1 MDPRQIDKAVGK
13 YIPTARL
20 IAIGFAASVLLYAAV
35 AYLLIGVLGHQQVLE
50 VPLYLAA
57 AIAVSQFLTIL
68 AGWLISL
75 SIRRPHR
82 ARGVTIPSGTA
93 GSTDAAAA
101 AESADA
107 KSTTP
112 EVVAD
117 EAMQRYIKSV
127 VVAAGLR
134 ELASIVGLVLTVL
147 TANMTW
153 VLLLGGA
160 ALISM
165 LVHWPRRGA
174 IEDFLQQQGL
184 AR

>member
-57 AIAVSQFLTIL
+57 AIAVSQLLTIL

-82 ARGVTIPSGTA
+82 ARGVTIPSGA
-93 GSTDAAAA
+93 ANSADSTD
-101 AESADA
+101 STDA
-107 KSTTP
+107 KSTVP
-112 EVVAD
+112 EGRAD

-134 ELASIVGLVLTVL
+134 ELASMVGLLLTVL

-153 VLLLGGA
+153 VLLIGGV

-165 LVHWPRRGA
+165 LVHWPRRAA
-174 IEDFLQQQGL
+174 IEDFLQQQGV

>member
-1 MDPRQIDKAVGK
+1 MDPRQIDKAVEK
-13 YIPTARL
+13 HILTVRI

-50 VPLYLAA
+50 VPLYVAA
-57 AIAVSQFLTIL
+57 AIARLQLLTLL

-75 SIRRPHR
+75 SMRRPHH
-82 ARGVTIPSGTA
+82 AGHVTIPNGA
-93 GSTDAAAA
+93 EAALA

-107 KSTTP
+107 KTIAP
-112 EVVAD
+112 EVDAD

-134 ELASIVGLVLTVL
+134 ELASIVGLVLTLL

-165 LVHWPRRGA
+165 LVHWPRRAA
-174 IEDFLQQQGL
+174 IEDFLQQQRS

>member
-13 YIPTARL
+13 YIPTVRL
-20 IAIGFAASVLLYAAV
+20 IAIGFAASVLLYTAV
-35 AYLLIGVLGHQQVLE
+35 AYLLISVLGHQQVLE

-93 GSTDAAAA
+93 GSTDAA
-101 AESADA
+101 ESADA

-134 ELASIVGLVLTVL
+134 ELASMVGLLLTVL

-153 VLLLGGA
+153 VLLIGGV

-165 LVHWPRRGA
+165 LVHWPRRAA
-174 IEDFLQQQGL
+174 IEDFLQQQRS